1 MTSTCGERIAE
12 DETKMKITR
21 IPGTAEGRCKTVEYN
36 GFVWTVATAK
46 GASIAEQTRTALA
59 RIDANLN
66 EAGTDKHH
74 IVEALVYLTDMSRK
88 AEMDAVW
95 CEWIPA
101 DGWPCRACVGTDLAP
116 GDLVEIKVTAVK

>member
-1 MTSTCGERIAE
+1 MN
-12 DETKMKITR
+12 ITR
-21 IPGTAEGRCKTVEYN
+21 IQGAAAGRCKTVQHN

-59 RIDANLN
+59 QIETNLN

-74 IVEALVYLTDMSRK
+74 IVEALVYLTDMSGK

-95 CEWIPA
+95 CDWIPD
-101 DGWPCRACVGTDLAP
+101 DGWPCRACIGTDLAP